1 MPSAD
6 KPQILDGDIV
16 RQMTDSEFAQYKK
29 DQIEAAEQKQAEADR
44 AQLKQA
50 TIDKLGLTADEVAA
64 LLS

>member
-16 RQMTDSEFAQYKK
+16 RQMTDSEFAQYQK
-29 DQIEAAEQKQAEADR
+29 DQIEVAEQKQAEADR

-50 TIDKLGLTADEVAA
+50 TIDKLGLTAEEVAA

>member
-6 KPQILDGDIV
+6 KPQILDGDVV

-29 DQIEAAEQKQAEADR
+29 DQIEVAEQKQAEADR
-44 AQLKQA
+44 AAARQA
-50 TIDKLGLTADEVAA
+50 VLDKLGLTADEVAA

>member
-16 RQMTDSEFAQYKK
+16 RQMTDSEFAQYQK
-29 DQIEAAEQKQAEADR
+29 DQIEVAEQKQAEADR
-44 AQLKQA
+44 ASLKQA
-50 TIDKLGLTADEVAA
+50 TINKLGLTADEVAA